1 MRPSSSP
8 SDGLFGPLS
17 ASPEIDR
24 EVGDRAWLRAMLD
37 AEAALAAAQAE
48 IGLIPADAAAAIA
61 AACDANRYTAA
72 GIADLGE
79 RAVRSA
85 NPVVPLVA
93 DLTAAVPRG
102 VAGYVHYGATSQDI
116 LDTAAMLVIRRALGP
131 LLADLDA
138 ASDRC
143 ACLAATHRDTPIAG
157 RTLLQQAEITTFG
170 LKCAGWLTA
179 LAAARA
185 AVAAVRDRQL
195 AVQLGGAAGTLAS
208 MDGAG
213 PRLLERYA
221 DALGLAVPVL
231 PWHTD
236 RTRVAALAGALGT
249 VAGVLAKTALDVVLL
264 AQTEVGEVSGCES
277 GGSSAMPH
285 KHNPVAAVRVRAAAQ
300 RVPGLVATLLA
311 GMAQEHERA
320 AGGWQAE
327 WATLTDLLRLT
338 GGAAWHARAMLDGL
352 RVDAARM
359 AADLADELVAGQAA
373 ARLAPVIG
381 RVEAHAQVRAAV
393 ADGTLRATLAR
404 HLPPDEVDAALDPA
418 TAVRAAGTLVD
429 RALAAYHGDPP

>member
-17 ASPEIDR
+17 ASPDIDR
-24 EVGDRAWLRAMLD
+24 EIGDRAWLRAMLD

-48 IGLIPADAAAAIA
+48 IGLIPAEAAAAIA
-61 AACDANRYTAA
+61 TACDANRYN
-72 GIADLGE
+72 IAELGE
-79 RAVRSA
+79 RAVRAA

-116 LDTAAMLVIRRALGP
+116 LDTAAMLVTRRALGP

-213 PRLLERYA
+213 PRVLERYA
-221 DALGLAVPVL
+221 AALGLAVPVL

-236 RTRVAALAGALGT
+236 RTRVAALAGALGM

-264 AQTEVGEVSGCES
+264 AQTEVGEVTGDES
-277 GGSSAMPH
+277 GGSSALPH
-285 KHNPVAAVRVRAAAQ
+285 KHNPVAAVRVRATAQ
-300 RVPGLVATLLA
+300 RVPGLVATLLT

-359 AADLADELVAGQAA
+359 AAGLTDDLIAGQAA

-381 RVEAHAQVRAAV
+381 RVEAHSQVRAAV
-393 ADGTLRATLAR
+393 ADGTLRATLGR
-404 HLPPDEVDAALDPA
+404 YLPPDEVAAALDPA

-429 RALAAYHGDPP
+429 RALAAYHGDTP